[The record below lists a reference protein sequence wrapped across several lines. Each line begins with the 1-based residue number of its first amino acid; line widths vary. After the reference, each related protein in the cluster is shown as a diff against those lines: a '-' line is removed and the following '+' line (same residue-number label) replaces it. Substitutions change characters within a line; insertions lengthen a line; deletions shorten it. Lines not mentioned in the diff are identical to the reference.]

1 MDIAEMRQIPIADF
15 LQRLGHEPTR
25 RSGNELWYSAP
36 YRSERTPSFR
46 VNVEKNVWY
55 DFGLGIGGDIFNLAG
70 EFIHS
75 RDFLAQARFI
85 SESAGVP
92 MVQPDASTFRKKT
105 SEPSFEDVE
114 VLPLRYQALKK
125 YLVERGI
132 SPDTASFYCCQL
144 DYYVHKKK
152 YFAVGFSNVSG
163 GYELRNRLFKGC
175 IPPKDVSLIKR
186 KDGQAESCSLYEGF
200 MDFLSA
206 VTLGMAEDGD
216 SLVLNSVANVDRSF
230 RYLDGYERIRCYLDN
245 DEAGHR
251 TVEKL
256 RMRYGEKVSDCRGL
270 YKGCKDLNEYLQQ
283 RINKQNNN
291 KLKIR

>member
-1 MDIAEMRQIPIADF
+1 MKI
-15 LQRLGHEPTR
+15 
-25 RSGNELWYSAP
+25 
-36 YRSERTPSFR
+36 
-46 VNVEKNVWY
+46 
-55 DFGLGIGGDIFNLAG
+55 
-70 EFIHS
+70 
-75 RDFLAQARFI
+75 
-85 SESAGVP
+85 
-92 MVQPDASTFRKKT
+92 
-105 SEPSFEDVE
+105 
-114 VLPLRYQALKK
+114 

-132 SPDTASFYCCQL
+132 FPDTASFYCCQL
-144 DYYVHKKK
+144 NYYVHKKK

>member
-15 LQRLGHEPTR
+15 LRRLGHEPTR

-75 RDFLAQARFI
+75 RDFLAQVRFI

-105 SEPSFEDVE
+105 PEPSFEDVE
-114 VLPLRYQALKK
+114 VLP
-125 YLVERGI
+125 
-132 SPDTASFYCCQL
+132 DTASFYCCQL
-144 DYYVHKKK
+144 NYYVHKKK

-251 TVEKL
+251 AVEKL

>member
-1 MDIAEMRQIPIADF
+1 MRGDMQVRFGGRYGKTYCRKAV
-15 LQRLGHEPTR
+15 R
-25 RSGNELWYSAP
+25 RSV
-36 YRSERTPSFR
+36 PSLR
-46 VNVEKNVWY
+46 
-55 DFGLGIGGDIFNLAG
+55 LGIGGDIFNLAG

>member
-15 LQRLGHEPTR
+15 LRRLGHEPTR

-75 RDFLAQARFI
+75 RDFLAQVRFI

-105 SEPSFEDVE
+105 PEPSFEDVE

-144 DYYVHKKK
+144 NYYVH
-152 YFAVGFSNVSG
+152 N
-163 GYELRNRLFKGC
+163 
-175 IPPKDVSLIKR
+175 
-186 KDGQAESCSLYEGF
+186 
-200 MDFLSA
+200 
-206 VTLGMAEDGD
+206 
-216 SLVLNSVANVDRSF
+216 LNSAT
-230 RYLDGYERIRCYLDN
+230 LL
-245 DEAGHR
+245 
-251 TVEKL
+251 
-256 RMRYGEKVSDCRGL
+256 
-270 YKGCKDLNEYLQQ
+270 
-283 RINKQNNN
+283 
-291 KLKIR
+291 

>member
-1 MDIAEMRQIPIADF
+1 MLSTESRMRGDMQVRFGGRYGKTYCRKAV
-15 LQRLGHEPTR
+15 R
-25 RSGNELWYSAP
+25 RP
-36 YRSERTPSFR
+36 VPSLR
-46 VNVEKNVWY
+46 
-55 DFGLGIGGDIFNLAG
+55 LGIGGDIFNLAG
-70 EFIHS
+70 EVIHS
-75 RDFLAQARFI
+75 RDFLAQVRVM

-105 SEPSFEDVE
+105 PEPSFEDVE

-144 DYYVHKKK
+144 NYYVHKKK

>member
-1 MDIAEMRQIPIADF
+1 MRTSPK
-15 LQRLGHEPTR
+15 LGHEPTR

-75 RDFLAQARFI
+75 RDFLAQAKFI

-144 DYYVHKKK
+144 NYYVHKKK

-163 GYELRNRLFKGC
+163 GYELRNRLFKGAYR
-175 IPPKDVSLIKR
+175 PKT
-186 KDGQAESCSLYEGF
+186 YP
-200 MDFLSA
+200 
-206 VTLGMAEDGD
+206 
-216 SLVLNSVANVDRSF
+216 
-230 RYLDGYERIRCYLDN
+230 
-245 DEAGHR
+245 
-251 TVEKL
+251 
-256 RMRYGEKVSDCRGL
+256 
-270 YKGCKDLNEYLQQ
+270 
-283 RINKQNNN
+283 
-291 KLKIR
+291 

>member
-1 MDIAEMRQIPIADF
+1 MRGDMQVRFGGRYEETYCRKAAR
-15 LQRLGHEPTR
+15 RLV
-25 RSGNELWYSAP
+25 
-36 YRSERTPSFR
+36 PSLR
-46 VNVEKNVWY
+46 
-55 DFGLGIGGDIFNLAG
+55 LGIGGDIFNLAG

-105 SEPSFEDVE
+105 PEPSFEDVE

-125 YLVERGI
+125 YLMERGI

-144 DYYVHKKK
+144 NYYVHKKK

>member
-1 MDIAEMRQIPIADF
+1 MLNKVMLSTESRMRGDMQVRFGGRYGKTYCRKAV
-15 LQRLGHEPTR
+15 R
-25 RSGNELWYSAP
+25 RSV
-36 YRSERTPSFR
+36 PSLR
-46 VNVEKNVWY
+46 
-55 DFGLGIGGDIFNLAG
+55 LGIGGDIFNLAG

-75 RDFLAQARFI
+75 RDFLAQVRFI

-105 SEPSFEDVE
+105 PEPSFEDVE

-132 SPDTASFYCCQL
+132 SPDIASFYCCQL
-144 DYYVHKKK
+144 NYYVHKKK

-175 IPPKDVSLIKR
+175 IPPKDVSLIKG

-251 TVEKL
+251 AVEKL

>member
-1 MDIAEMRQIPIADF
+1 MQDKVMLSMESRMRGNMQVRFGGRYEETYCRKAAR
-15 LQRLGHEPTR
+15 RLV
-25 RSGNELWYSAP
+25 
-36 YRSERTPSFR
+36 PSLR
-46 VNVEKNVWY
+46 
-55 DFGLGIGGDIFNLAG
+55 LGIGGDIFNLAG

-105 SEPSFEDVE
+105 PEPSFEDVE

>member
-15 LQRLGHEPTR
+15 LRRLGHEPTR

-175 IPPKDVSLIKR
+175 IPR
-186 KDGQAESCSLYEGF
+186 
-200 MDFLSA
+200 
-206 VTLGMAEDGD
+206 D

>member
-1 MDIAEMRQIPIADF
+1 MESRMRGDMQVRFGGRYEETYCRKAAR
-15 LQRLGHEPTR
+15 RLV
-25 RSGNELWYSAP
+25 
-36 YRSERTPSFR
+36 PSLR
-46 VNVEKNVWY
+46 
-55 DFGLGIGGDIFNLAG
+55 LGIGGDIFNLAG

-92 MVQPDASTFRKKT
+92 MVQPDASTFREKT
-105 SEPSFEDVE
+105 PEPSFEDVE

-144 DYYVHKKK
+144 NYYVHKKK